1 MLDEITQ
8 SVVDRIKLCN
18 PSSLVKTVGTPNYFA
33 SIIPVNGQYIA
44 SCTDGVGSKVEH
56 IIKHGAFK
64 TIGIDCFAM
73 NINDLLC
80 VGANPISFQNHI
92 TTSKTNAH
100 IIPDVIDGMVECCED
115 YFVVL
120 SGGETEVLAETK
132 FHISGSAWGTIV
144 HEEYLIDGTTVE
156 DGDVIIGLES
166 NGLHANGWTS
176 LYDVGFISQYSID
189 SSIIRPTKIYSPDIL
204 TLTTRMKPKA
214 VINITGG
221 GFRNLERIPVKNLSY
236 DINHQPEQPVFKDI
250 KTCFTHK
257 EMYSTFNMGV
267 GMMVIVSPENVD
279 TALEVMRDSQVIG
292 SVRKSLFESSVMVNG
307 EVLTSDVTTVCDI

>member
-33 SIIPVNGQYIA
+33 SIVPINGQYIA

-56 IIKHGAFK
+56 IIKHGAFN

-92 TTSKTNAH
+92 TTSKSNAH
-100 IIPDVIDGMVECCED
+100 IIPDVIDGMVECCEE

-120 SGGETEVLAETK
+120 TGGETEILAETK

-144 HEEYLIDGTTVE
+144 DEDHLIDGTTVE

-176 LYDVGFISQYSID
+176 LYDIGFISNLSID
-189 SSIIRPTKIYSPDIL
+189 SSIIRPTKIYSPDIHSL
-204 TLTTRMKPKA
+204 MTRFKPKA

-250 KTCFTHK
+250 KTCFAHN

-267 GMMVIVSPENVD
+267 GMMVIVSPKNVD
-279 TALEVMRDSQVIG
+279 EALEVTRDSQVIG

-307 EVLTSDVTTVCDI
+307 EVLSSDVATVCDI